1 MPEHELQSV
10 KLEVGLLKNEVEV
23 RGKQIETLLQKLDL
37 TTDKLQQ
44 LTVQIIKLN
53 TRQEDY
59 LRNSSNMTDEFK
71 ILHTRI
77 GDLHDKQLAANKEIE
92 DRLDRLDQYKSKLM
106 GMIIVVGGVVGTIII
121 PINLDLYWSKRSS
134 RSSISLFAANCLPG
148 RSPIHV

>member
-1 MPEHELQSV
+1 MAAEELQSV

-23 RGKQIETLLQKLDL
+23 RGKQIEALLLKLDL
-37 TTDKLQQ
+37 TADKLQQ

-59 LRNSSNMTDEFK
+59 LRHTSSMSEEFK

-92 DRLDRLDQYKSKLM
+92 QRLDRLDQYKSKLM
-106 GMIIVVGGVVGTIII
+106 GMIIVVGGVVGTIVATA
-121 PINLDLYWSKRSS
+121 
-134 RSSISLFAANCLPG
+134 ISMFLKD
-148 RSPIHV
+148 

>member
-1 MPEHELQSV
+1 MAAEELQSV

-23 RGKQIETLLQKLDL
+23 RGKQVETLLQKLDL

-59 LRNSSNMTDEFK
+59 LRHTSSMSDEFK

-92 DRLDRLDQYKSKLM
+92 QRLDRLDQYKSKLM
-106 GMIIVVGGVVGTIII
+106 GMIIVVGGVVGTIVATAVAHFK
-121 PINLDLYWSKRSS
+121 D
-134 RSSISLFAANCLPG
+134 
-148 RSPIHV
+148 

>member
-1 MPEHELQSV
+1 MAEEELQSV

-37 TTDKLQQ
+37 TADKLQQ

-59 LRNSSNMTDEFK
+59 LRNSSSMTEEFK

-92 DRLDRLDQYKSKLM
+92 DRLDHLDQYKSKLM
-106 GMIIVVGGVVGTIII
+106 GMIIVVGGVVGTIVATA
-121 PINLDLYWSKRSS
+121 
-134 RSSISLFAANCLPG
+134 ISVFLKD
-148 RSPIHV
+148 

>member
-37 TTDKLQQ
+37 TADKLQE

-59 LRNSSNMTDEFK
+59 LRNSSSMTDEFK

-92 DRLDRLDQYKSKLM
+92 QRLDRLDQYKSKLM
-106 GMIIVVGGVVGTIII
+106 GMIIVVGGVVGTIVATA
-121 PINLDLYWSKRSS
+121 
-134 RSSISLFAANCLPG
+134 ISVFLKD
-148 RSPIHV
+148 

>member
-1 MPEHELQSV
+1 MAAEELQSV

-23 RGKQIETLLQKLDL
+23 RGRQIETLLQKLDL

-59 LRNSSNMTDEFK
+59 LRHSSSMRDEFK

-77 GDLHDKQLAANKEIE
+77 GDLHDKQLASQKEIE
-92 DRLDRLDQYKSKLM
+92 IRLDRLDQYKSKLM
-106 GMIIVVGGVVGTIII
+106 GMIVVVGGVVGTIVATAI
-121 PINLDLYWSKRSS
+121 
-134 RSSISLFAANCLPG
+134 SIFLKD
-148 RSPIHV
+148 

>member
-1 MPEHELQSV
+1 MAAEELQSV

-23 RGKQIETLLQKLDL
+23 RGRQIETLLQKLDL

-59 LRNSSNMTDEFK
+59 LRNSSNMNDEFK
-71 ILHTRI
+71 LLHTRI

-92 DRLDRLDQYKSKLM
+92 QRLNRLDQYKSKLM
-106 GMIIVVGGVVGTIII
+106 GMIVVVGGAVAVDVT
-121 PINLDLYWSKRSS
+121 
-134 RSSISLFAANCLPG
+134 SIMGLLNIFKD
-148 RSPIHV
+148 

>member
-10 KLEVGLLKNEVEV
+10 KLEVGLLKSEVEV

-37 TTDKLQQ
+37 TADKLQE

-59 LRNSSNMTDEFK
+59 LRHSSSMSDEFK

-92 DRLDRLDQYKSKLM
+92 QRLDRLDQYKSKLM
-106 GMIIVVGGVVGTIII
+106 GMIIVVGGIVGTIVATA
-121 PINLDLYWSKRSS
+121 
-134 RSSISLFAANCLPG
+134 ISVFLKD
-148 RSPIHV
+148 

>member
-59 LRNSSNMTDEFK
+59 LRHTSSMTDEFK

-106 GMIIVVGGVVGTIII
+106 GMIIVVGGVVGTIVATA
-121 PINLDLYWSKRSS
+121 
-134 RSSISLFAANCLPG
+134 ISVFLKD
-148 RSPIHV
+148 

>member
-23 RGKQIETLLQKLDL
+23 RGRQIETLLQKLDL

-59 LRNSSNMTDEFK
+59 LRHSANMNDEFK
-71 ILHTRI
+71 LLHTRI

-92 DRLDRLDQYKSKLM
+92 ERLDRLDQYKSKLM
-106 GMIIVVGGVVGTIII
+106 GMIIVVGGVVGTIVATA
-121 PINLDLYWSKRSS
+121 LAHFKD
-134 RSSISLFAANCLPG
+134 
-148 RSPIHV
+148 

>member
-23 RGKQIETLLQKLDL
+23 RGRQIESLLSKLDL
-37 TTDKLQQ
+37 TADKLQE

-59 LRNSSNMTDEFK
+59 LRNSSSMSEEFK

-77 GDLHDKQLAANKEIE
+77 GDLHDKQLASQKEIE
-92 DRLDRLDQYKSKLM
+92 IRLDRLDQYKSKLM
-106 GMIIVVGGVVGTIII
+106 GMIIVVGGVVGTIVATAVAHFK
-121 PINLDLYWSKRSS
+121 D
-134 RSSISLFAANCLPG
+134 
-148 RSPIHV
+148 

>member
-1 MPEHELQSV
+1 MAESKGQSVMPEHELQSV

-59 LRNSSNMTDEFK
+59 LRHSSNMNDEFK
-71 ILHTRI
+71 LLHTRI

-92 DRLDRLDQYKSKLM
+92 ERLDALDQYKSKLM
-106 GMIIVVGGVVGTIII
+106 GMIIVVGGVVGTIVATA
-121 PINLDLYWSKRSS
+121 LAHFKD
-134 RSSISLFAANCLPG
+134 
-148 RSPIHV
+148 

>member
-37 TTDKLQQ
+37 TADKLQQ

-59 LRNSSNMTDEFK
+59 LRNSSSMSEEFK

-92 DRLDRLDQYKSKLM
+92 QRLDRLDQYKSKLM
-106 GMIIVVGGVVGTIII
+106 GMIIVVGGVVGTIVASAVAHFK
-121 PINLDLYWSKRSS
+121 D
-134 RSSISLFAANCLPG
+134 
-148 RSPIHV
+148 

>member
-37 TTDKLQQ
+37 TADKLQE

-53 TRQEDY
+53 TRQEEY
-59 LRNSSNMTDEFK
+59 LRHTSNMTDEFK

-92 DRLDRLDQYKSKLM
+92 NRLDRLDQYKSKLM
-106 GMIIVVGGVVGTIII
+106 GMIIVVGGVVGTIVATA
-121 PINLDLYWSKRSS
+121 
-134 RSSISLFAANCLPG
+134 ISVFLKD
-148 RSPIHV
+148 

>member
-10 KLEVGLLKNEVEV
+10 KLEVGLLKNEVGQ
-23 RGKQIETLLQKLDL
+23 RGKQVEALLQKLDL

-59 LRNSSNMTDEFK
+59 LRNSSTMSEEFK

-106 GMIIVVGGVVGTIII
+106 GMIIVVGGVVGTIVATA
-121 PINLDLYWSKRSS
+121 
-134 RSSISLFAANCLPG
+134 ISVFLKD
-148 RSPIHV
+148 